1 LLRNKKAIMSK
12 NSILVTD
19 LVKKYKKSNF
29 NAVDGINLEV
39 EEGEIYGFLGPNG
52 AGKTTA
58 IKMFVTTLFPTGGQ
72 ILVDGVDPSKDPTKV
87 RQHIGVVYQQ
97 PSLDENLTAE
107 ENLRSH
113 AILYNITPF
122 SITYKGTNQKYKD
135 GLKSVLELVGLYDKR
150 FDIVKTY
157 SGGMKRRLDIAKALF
172 HRPKV
177 LFLDEPTT
185 GLDPQSRRAVW
196 EYLETLQ
203 KEHKFTVFL
212 TTQYLEEAE
221 ICDRISIIDHG
232 KILVTD
238 TPENLKKSIGEEL
251 LYLRP
256 DKPSQLEEELKDKN
270 MEYKKDED
278 GDYIIDI
285 KNTSAQEVI
294 KGIKTELSEINIKRP
309 SLDDVFI
316 MYTGRKI

>member
-1 LLRNKKAIMSK
+1 MKY
-12 NSILVTD
+12 SILVKD
-19 LVKKYKKSNF
+19 LVKTYPKASV

-39 EEGEIYGFLGPNG
+39 KEGEVYGFLGPNG
-52 AGKTTA
+52 AGKSTA
-58 IKMFVTTLFPTGGQ
+58 IKMFVTTLFPTDGQ
-72 ILVDGVDPSKDPTKV
+72 ILVDGVDPTKDPNKV
-87 RQHIGVVYQQ
+87 RERIGVVYQQ

-113 AILYNITPF
+113 AVLYNLTPF
-122 SITYKGTNQKYKD
+122 SLTYKGTHQKYKER
-135 GLKSVLELVGLYDKR
+135 LKLVLDLVGLYDKK

-157 SGGMKRRLDIAKALF
+157 SGGMRRRLDIAKALL
-172 HRPKV
+172 HMPKV

-196 EYLETLQ
+196 EYLKALQ
-203 KEHKFTVFL
+203 KEHHFTVFL

-221 ICDRISIIDHG
+221 ICNRISIIDHG

-238 TPENLKKSIGEEL
+238 TPENLKRSVGEEL
-251 LYLRP
+251 LYL
-256 DKPSQLEEELKDKN
+256 KPTSKQKLEKELDSKN
-270 MEYKKDED
+270 IVYKVDED

-285 KNTSAQEVI
+285 KNSKAQDVI
-294 KGIKTELSEINIKRP
+294 KGIKTELEEINIKRP